1 MSESSM
7 IGTRIRE
14 RRVING
20 LKQSDLARKVGISPS
35 YLNLI
40 EHNRRRI
47 GGKTLIELADALGVE
62 PTLLSE
68 GAEATLISALR
79 EAAGRPDG
87 HTAELDRTEEFAGRF
102 PGWAQLVSSL
112 NARVTDLERTVET
125 LTDRLAHDP
134 HLAASLHEVIST
146 VTAIRSTSSILV
158 ETESLEP
165 EWQARFH
172 RNINEESSRLTQGA
186 EALVR
191 YLEGAANS
199 EADIRSPQDEMIA
212 FLDHHGFHF
221 PHLEGTTDTAAIKA
235 VLDQDTI
242 MHSDVARRLARD
254 ALTQYQADAQRLPL
268 SEMLAKLKDCG
279 PDPERIALAFQCD
292 LPTAFRRLAALPHD
306 AIGPVGLL
314 TCDAAGTLLFRKP
327 MDGFGMPRDAG
338 ACALWPLF
346 QVLGQPQ
353 VPVRLRLRQSG
364 RGQHIVLAFAVAE
377 QVAPATFARP
387 ALMRGHMLLL
397 PDRDEDAGTPLRE
410 VGASCRI
417 CPLRDCPARRE
428 PSIIMDGF

>member
-1 MSESSM
+1 MAESSM

-20 LKQSDLARKVGISPS
+20 LKQSDLARQVGISPS

-47 GGKTLIELADALGVE
+47 GGKTLIKLADALSVE

-79 EAAGRPDG
+79 EAAGRADG

-102 PGWAQLVSSL
+102 PGWAHLLASL

-134 HLAASLHEVIST
+134 NLAASLHEVIST

-165 EWQARFH
+165 EWQNRFH
-172 RNINEESSRLTQGA
+172 RNINEESSRLAQGA

-199 EADIRSPQDEMIA
+199 EAEIRSPQDEMIA

-221 PHLEGTTDTAAIKA
+221 PQLEGTTEATAIEA
-235 VLDQDTI
+235 VLDQDGI
-242 MHSDVARRLARD
+242 MNSDVARRLARD
-254 ALTQYQADAQRLPL
+254 VLAQYQVDAARLPL
-268 SEMLAKLKDCG
+268 AQMLAKVEQCG
-279 PDPERIALAFQCD
+279 PDAEKLSMAFDCD
-292 LPTAFRRLAALPHD
+292 LPTVFRRLAALPAD
-306 AIGPVGLL
+306 AIGAVGLL

-327 MDGFGMPRDAG
+327 LEGFAMPRDAG
-338 ACALWPLF
+338 ACALWPMF

-353 VPVRLRLRQSG
+353 VPVRTRLRQSG
-364 RGQHIVLAFAVAE
+364 RGQNVVLALAVAE

-397 PDRDEDAGTPLRE
+397 PGADDECDSPVRD

-417 CPLRDCPARRE
+417 CSLLNCPARRE